1 MDMIVRK
8 QADYGIDAPD
18 DVRQLAMA
26 GVATVS
32 AATISYL
39 ALHTSRPRLA
49 TRLLVA
55 GICTGLGCL
64 AGLGSILWSSK
75 VGKLRGRDRLMETRP
90 WRGDETVL
98 DVGCG
103 RGLLLVAAARR
114 LTTGKAIGV
123 DIWRSQDQS
132 ANRPETTLENAQAEG
147 VADRIEIKDGDA
159 RQLPFQDG
167 TFDVVISSLALHN
180 IHGRA
185 GRAQAVREMA
195 RVLKPGGHVA
205 ILDVAR
211 TGEYARALQGSGLS
225 DVRVSRPYFIFTPLA
240 RIVTGEKRSM
250 KDEL

>member
-1 MDMIVRK
+1 MQATVRK

-18 DVRQLAMA
+18 VVRQLAMA
-26 GVATVS
+26 GIATTS
-32 AATISYL
+32 MATISYL
-39 ALHTSRPRLA
+39 ALHTNRSRLA

-55 GICTGLGCL
+55 GVCTGLGCL

-75 VGKLRGRDRLMETRP
+75 VGKLRGRDRLMEAIP

-103 RGLLLVAAARR
+103 RGLLLVAAAQH
-114 LTTGKAIGV
+114 LTTGKAVGV

-132 ANRPETTLENAQAEG
+132 ANRPETTWENARAEG
-147 VADRIEIKDGDA
+147 VADRIEIEDGDA
-159 RQLPFQDG
+159 RKLPFRDG

-195 RVLKPGGHVA
+195 RVLKPGGYVA
-205 ILDVAR
+205 ILDAVR
-211 TGEYARALQGSGLS
+211 TGEYVQALQDSGMG
-225 DVRVSRPYFIFTPLA
+225 DVKASQPYYIFTPLA
-240 RIVTGEKRSM
+240 RIVTAQKASM